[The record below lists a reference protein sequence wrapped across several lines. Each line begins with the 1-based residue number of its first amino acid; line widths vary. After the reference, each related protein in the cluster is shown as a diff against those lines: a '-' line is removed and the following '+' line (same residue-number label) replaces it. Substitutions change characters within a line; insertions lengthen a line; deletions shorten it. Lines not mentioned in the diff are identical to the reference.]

1 MSWPSGGHSPSQPGY
16 QAELCRQLPGA
27 SQGAE
32 QTRGTGEG
40 SWGRFRWRS
49 WTTYTAQPGAP
60 ALPCC
65 PKMFTH
71 IAAPPHQPRPPHPLL
86 YFLSQFSSQVD
97 LSRGQVYTFV
107 VHSHSFP
114 WRHPHPPCPASHPAP
129 HRLPAVTSWGIL
141 PTLLQQDP
149 WPVPAGAVR
158 YWTLPTPQAL
168 GPQTHAPV
176 LHFLAGFP

>member
-1 MSWPSGGHSPSQPGY
+1 MALMDNLDSTAWGTSTSVLPQDVHT
-16 QAELCRQLPGA
+16 EL
-27 SQGAE
+27 
-32 QTRGTGEG
+32 
-40 SWGRFRWRS
+40 
-49 WTTYTAQPGAP
+49 
-60 ALPCC
+60 
-65 PKMFTH
+65 H
-71 IAAPPHQPRPPHPLL
+71 PPHQPRPPHPLL
-86 YFLSQFSSQVD
+86 YFLSQSSSQVD

-114 WRHPHPPCPASHPAP
+114 WSHLHPPCPASHPAP